1 MAELLHRNLGSRGEP
16 LLILRNVSKKYVN
29 GGQELMVL
37 QDLSFNVFPQE
48 FLCILGPSGCGK
60 TTLLRIIAGL
70 EPDYRGTVT
79 LEGEPIDGP
88 GLDRGMVF
96 QEHRLLPWLTVT
108 ENLEFA
114 LQENK
119 NGGKRE
125 LIRSY
130 VDLVGLSGFEDAYPS
145 QLSGG
150 MAQRVAI
157 ARALINRPKILLMDE
172 PFGALDALTRL
183 RMQQEIL
190 RIWEKEKTTVILVTH
205 DIEEAVYLGDRII
218 VLSPRPGTVKR
229 IVEVNIPR
237 PRNRSEPPFLQVRQQ
252 MYEELIEELGRGLG

>member
-1 MAELLHRNLGSRGEP
+1 M
-16 LLILRNVSKKYVN
+16 SKKYVN

>member
-1 MAELLHRNLGSRGEP
+1 MAELLHRKLGSRGDP

-70 EPDYRGTVT
+70 EPDYQGTVT
-79 LEGEPIDGP
+79 LEGEPINGP

-130 VDLVGLSGFEDAYPS
+130 VELVGLSGFEDSYPS

-157 ARALINRPKILLMDE
+157 ARALINRPKLLLMDE

-237 PRNRSEPPFLQVRQQ
+237 PRNRSELQFLQVRQQ
-252 MYEELIEELGRGLG
+252 MYEELMEELGRGLG

>member
-1 MAELLHRNLGSRGEP
+1 MAELLHRNLGSRGDP

-29 GGQELMVL
+29 GGQELIVL

-70 EPDYRGTVT
+70 EPDYQGTVT
-79 LEGEPIDGP
+79 LEGEPINGP

-130 VDLVGLSGFEDAYPS
+130 VELVGLSGFEDAYPS

-157 ARALINRPKILLMDE
+157 ARALINRPKLLLMDE

-190 RIWEKEKTTVILVTH
+190 RIWEKEKTTVLLVTH

-252 MYEELIEELGRGLG
+252 MYEELMEELGRGLG

>member
-1 MAELLHRNLGSRGEP
+1 MAELLQRHLGSRGTP
-16 LLILRNVSKKYVN
+16 LLILRNVSKKYGN
-29 GGQELMVL
+29 SGQELMAL
-37 QDLSFNVFPQE
+37 QDLSFSVFPRE

-70 EPDYRGTVT
+70 EPDYQGTVT
-79 LEGEPIDGP
+79 LEGEPISGP
-88 GLDRGMVF
+88 GLERGVVF

-108 ENLEFA
+108 ENLELA
-114 LQENK
+114 LHKSN

-130 VDLVGLSGFEDAYPS
+130 VQLVGLSGFEDAYPS

-157 ARALINRPKILLMDE
+157 ARALINKPKLLLMDE

-190 RIWEKEKTTVILVTH
+190 RIWEKEKTTVLLVTH
-205 DIEEAVYLGDRII
+205 DIEEAVYLGDKII
-218 VLSPRPGTVKR
+218 VLSQRPGTIKR

-237 PRNRSEPPFLQVRQQ
+237 PRNRSEPRFLQVRRQI
-252 MYEELIEELGRGLG
+252 YDELVEK

>member
-252 MYEELIEELGRGLG
+252 MYEELMEE